1 LWDSILVF
9 EVIGLKVVGP
19 MKVKVKLEVN
29 PEVNLVLA
37 ISGSLWDSILVFEV
51 IGLKVAGSLEVNLG
65 GVKVEVKL
73 DLILLFPL

>member
-1 LWDSILVF
+1 LWDFILVF

-19 MKVKVKLEVN
+19 IKVKVKLKVN
-29 PEVNLVLA
+29 PEVNLA
-37 ISGSLWDSILVFEV
+37 ISVTLWDSILVFEV

-73 DLILLFPL
+73 